1 MSDDPA
7 VFSCL
12 LEHVERINRVELFT
26 TYPMRQV
33 ADDVSESQPLLSVFR
48 RLMEETHA
56 DATKVGRFIDFSDF
70 AAELDAGVA
79 SDYREG
85 LVAAVDGTDQLPPT
99 SLAATTIY
107 AVEVFGK
114 TSQTS
119 AASVCKVSTTRA
131 SSPTGRGTPD
141 IYELARILDEA
152 RGVSASSSFTT
163 FREYQERLFALE
175 ELPAGV
181 QTCMIDGP
189 IFTQNL
195 LTQEAGRQLLDRMV
209 NSGRRFVGII
219 KNLSGSWALCKWA
232 AYCLLPGEAYV
243 IGTLAEQFA
252 EDRARAAHGASDAVK
267 GWLSSDRKRGYV
279 RVVYRPKQTA
289 FAFECHTDD
298 LPYIVALLRF
308 DASAQVGH
316 EMPRLMQFVDGEARR
331 ANTSGKAQEKLVSEV
346 AKRNKRLANDIDDE
360 RRSR

>member
-12 LEHVERINRVELFT
+12 LEHVEKISRVELFT
-26 TYPMRQV
+26 TYPIRQV
-33 ADDVSESQPLLSVFR
+33 ADDVSESGPLLLVFR
-48 RLMEETHA
+48 RLMEQTHA
-56 DATKVGRFIDFSDF
+56 DHQKVGGFLDF
-70 AAELDAGVA
+70 ATYACELNSQVA
-79 SDYREG
+79 DDYRAG

-141 IYELARILDEA
+141 IYELARILDGA
-152 RGVSASSSFTT
+152 RGVAASSSFTT
-163 FREYQERLFALE
+163 FREYQERLFSLD
-175 ELPAGV
+175 ELPSNV

-189 IFTQNL
+189 LFTQNL
-195 LTQEAGRQLLDRMV
+195 LTQEAGRALLDRMV
-209 NSGRRFVGII
+209 TSGRRYVGIV
-219 KNLSGSWALCKWA
+219 KSLSDSWALCKWA
-232 AYCLLPGEAYV
+232 AYCLNPGEAYV
-243 IGTLAEQFA
+243 IGTLSEQFT
-252 EDRARAAHGASDAVK
+252 EDRARVAHGASDAVK
-267 GWLSSDRKRGYV
+267 GWLSSDRKCGYV
-279 RVVYRPKQTA
+279 RVVYRPKHTA
-289 FAFECHTDD
+289 FAFECHLDD
-298 LPYIVALLRF
+298 LPYIVSLLRF
-308 DASAQVGH
+308 DASAHVGH
-316 EMPRLMQFVDGEARR
+316 EMPRLMQLVDAEARR

>member
-12 LEHVERINRVELFT
+12 LEHVETISRVDLFT
-26 TYPMRQV
+26 SYPLRQV
-33 ADDVSESQPLLSVFR
+33 GDDIDESGKVLAAFR
-48 RLMEETHA
+48 RLMEETDA
-56 DATKVGRFIDFSDF
+56 DHGKVGRFFDV
-70 AAELDAGVA
+70 ATYGAEFNDAVA
-79 SDYREG
+79 SDYRNG

-114 TSQTS
+114 TSHTS

-141 IYELARILDEA
+141 IYELARILDGA
-152 RGVSASSSFTT
+152 RGTSGASSFTT
-163 FREYQERLFALE
+163 FREYQERLFSLISIPPE
-175 ELPAGV
+175 V
-181 QTCMIDGP
+181 HTCMIDGP
-189 IFTQNL
+189 LFTQNL
-195 LTQEAGRQLLDRMV
+195 LTQERGRELLDRMV
-209 NSGRRFVGII
+209 NSGRRFVGIV
-219 KNLSGSWALCKWA
+219 KNLSGSWALCKWS
-232 AYCLLPGEAYV
+232 AYCLRPGEGYV
-243 IGTLAEQFA
+243 IGTLAEQF
-252 EDRARAAHGASDAVK
+252 EDDRARSAGGASSAVK
-267 GWLSSDRKRGYV
+267 DWLSTDRKKGYV
-279 RVVYRPKQTA
+279 RVVYRPKDTA
-289 FAFECHTDD
+289 FAFECHIDD
-298 LPYIVALLRF
+298 LPYIVSLLRF
-308 DASAQVGH
+308 DASSQVGH